1 MKIKVYS
8 TPICPYCNALKNFLK
23 ENKVEFEDINVA
35 EDKKAREEMIQK
47 TGRMEVPVIEIDNEI
62 IVGFEKEKI
71 SRLLKIE
78 K

>member
-35 EDKKAREEMIQK
+35 EDKRAREEMIQK